1 LGLTSAKIQ
10 KKAIK
15 EKIQNLA
22 ASNIVAIV
30 ANLCSAAFIRDST
43 AAPFAWSPAGNQVGL
58 SLFQGKLLKI

>member
-22 ASNIVAIV
+22 ANKYRGNRGKFVLGGLYSRFNSSTVCLVA
-30 ANLCSAAFIRDST
+30 CWKSG
-43 AAPFAWSPAGNQVGL
+43 WSF
-58 SLFQGKLLKI
+58 SISSFLKI